1 MVETLIL
8 TKSTTIFLKPESNCT
23 SLLCNEKHSQI
34 VCGFESGQVQC
45 CRNDTQQNKLWEIT
59 FDSKIS
65 CIAHDDNIY
74 FIGSQ
79 EGLNLVNLDG
89 IILQQI
95 PSDAGIQD
103 IHVIENSMY
112 IVDLFGRVY
121 TLEND
126 ESQWGLQPI
135 FDELEIENIFASRQ
149 SLFIVTSDGAVQQIR
164 ERTTVWIRPL
174 RGNFGEH
181 ILNISETETGTIIIC
196 REGHAYV
203 DGEEEVLE
211 IEWWKDKECIQR
223 HDIKHSVV
231 SSLVVGG
238 QVYLG
243 CNDGVLIKADEHGNW
258 DILVEK
264 QYPIQNIIQFKDQ
277 IIFSWWF
284 YLSGFD
290 QEKEW
295 IVEHKGIV
303 QLLSI
308 DSKREHIYFAGSD
321 QNEFTE
327 AEPIG
332 IVELSTPIVE
342 IDKSALTTWFEQE
355 EALNDEESIYESDDE
370 MIQLLSEEEQK
381 LYHNFDSKG
390 DVDALLHAMNEDAS
404 ILSFEL
410 EDGGEE
416 DILVDL
422 LLDSTTIRPPIPRAG
437 EDLIIQATE
446 GSAIVHLDASGTEDD
461 DEQIDSISWID
472 HLGNTIAESYQ
483 CKVKLPLGTYRFEF
497 RIRDK
502 NGMWST
508 DSISI
513 QIIE

>member
-1 MVETLIL
+1 M
-8 TKSTTIFLKPESNCT
+8 
-23 SLLCNEKHSQI
+23 
-34 VCGFESGQVQC
+34 
-45 CRNDTQQNKLWEIT
+45 
-59 FDSKIS
+59 
-65 CIAHDDNIY
+65 
-74 FIGSQ
+74 Q
-79 EGLNLVNLDG
+79 E
-89 IILQQI
+89 I

-103 IHVIENSMY
+103 VHVFENSIY
-112 IVDLFGRVY
+112 IVDLFGRIY

-126 ESQWGLQPI
+126 ESQWALRPI
-135 FDELEIENIFASRQ
+135 FHELEIANIFASPQ
-149 SLFIVTSDGAVQQIR
+149 SLFIVTTDGSVQQIR
-164 ERTTVWIRPL
+164 DGITVWIRPL
-174 RGNFGEH
+174 RGDFGEH

-211 IEWWKDKECIQR
+211 IEWWKDKKCMHR

-238 QVYLG
+238 QIYLG
-243 CNDGVLIKADEHGNW
+243 CSDGVLIKADEHGTW

-264 QYPIQNIIQFKDQ
+264 QYPIQNIIQFKGQ

-303 QLLSI
+303 QLLSV
-308 DSKREHIYFAGSD
+308 DSKRERMYFAGSD
-321 QNEFTE
+321 QNEFTDV
-327 AEPIG
+327 EPIG
-332 IVELSTPIVE
+332 MVDLSKPIVE
-342 IDKSALTTWFEQE
+342 IDKSELTTWFEQE
-355 EALNDEESIYESDDE
+355 EALHVEESIYESDDE

-381 LYHNFDSKG
+381 LYRNFDSKG
-390 DVDALLHAMNEDAS
+390 NVDALLHAMNEDS
-404 ILSFEL
+404 SFSSFEL
-410 EDGGEE
+410 EDGGYE

-437 EDLIIQATE
+437 EDLVIQATE

-483 CKVKLPLGTYRFEF
+483 CKVKLPIGTYRFEF